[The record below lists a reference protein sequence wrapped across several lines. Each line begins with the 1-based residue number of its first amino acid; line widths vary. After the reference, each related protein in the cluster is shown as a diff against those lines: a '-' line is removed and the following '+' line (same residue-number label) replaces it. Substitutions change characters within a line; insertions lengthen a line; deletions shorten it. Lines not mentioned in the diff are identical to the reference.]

1 MKWTVGSI
9 VKRATEI
16 LREKGSKSPRL
27 DAELLLVHSLKLK
40 DRVELYVNFD
50 RPLTEREV
58 EEYRQLIIR
67 RVKGEPVAYIT
78 GKKEFF
84 GFEFKVKRG
93 VLIPRPETETLVEE
107 ALKLLK
113 GKKGQ
118 RIVDVGT
125 GSGCIAITVCKLT
138 KGENRVIG
146 VDISKEALKVAKENA
161 KRLKCQVQFVRTSL
175 LKGLKGPFDAII
187 SNPPYIGIG
196 DKRVER
202 EVVKYEPAVALFA
215 GRTGLELIEKLIR
228 DSYGK
233 LRKGGFLALEFGE
246 GQGKEVR
253 ELLVKAGFK
262 EVKIR
267 KDLSGKERVGIGV
280 K

>member
-16 LREKGSKSPRL
+16 LKERGSKSPRL
-27 DAELLLVHSLKLK
+27 DAELLLVHSLKLR
-40 DRVELYVNFD
+40 DRVELYLNFD

-58 EEYRQLIIR
+58 EDYRQLVKR
-67 RVKGEPVAYIT
+67 RAKGEPVAYIT

-84 GFEFKVKRG
+84 GFEFKVRKG

-107 ALKLLK
+107 ALKLIK
-113 GKKGQ
+113 GKKGLKV
-118 RIVDVGT
+118 VDVGT

-138 KGENRVIG
+138 KGENTIIG
-146 VDISKEALKVAKENA
+146 VDVSEEALKVAKENVEN
-161 KRLKCQVQFVRTSL
+161 LKCKVHLIRTSL
-175 LKGLKGPFDAII
+175 LNGLKGPFDAII
-187 SNPPYIGIG
+187 SNPPYVAAG

-202 EVVKYEPAVALFA
+202 EVLKYEPKIALFA
-215 GRTGLELIEKLIR
+215 GKSGLEFIEKLVKE
-228 DSYGK
+228 SHTK
-233 LRKGGFLALEFGE
+233 LKEGGFLALEFGE
-246 GQGKEVR
+246 GQGKEVK
-253 ELLVKAGFK
+253 ELLSEAGFK
-262 EVKIR
+262 EVRII

>member
-16 LREKGSKSPRL
+16 LRERGSKSPRL

-50 RPLTEREV
+50 RPLTEKEV

-67 RVKGEPVAYIT
+67 RAKGEPVAYIT

-113 GKKGQ
+113 GKREQK
-118 RIVDVGT
+118 IVDVGT

-138 KGENRVIG
+138 KGKNRVIG

-161 KRLKCQVQFVRTSL
+161 ERLNCKVQFVRTSL
-175 LKGLKGPFDAII
+175 LNGLKGPFDAII
-187 SNPPYIGIG
+187 SNPPYIGTG

-202 EVVKYEPAVALFA
+202 EVLKYEPAIALFA
-215 GRTGLELIEKLIR
+215 GRTGLEFIEKLIR

-246 GQGKEVR
+246 GQGKEVK
-253 ELLVKAGFK
+253 ELLVKVGFK
-262 EVKIR
+262 EVKIE

>member
-215 GRTGLELIEKLIR
+215 GRTGLEFIEKLIR

>member
-16 LREKGSKSPRL
+16 LKERGSKSPRL
-27 DAELLLVHSLKLK
+27 DAELLLVHSLKLR
-40 DRVELYVNFD
+40 DRVELYLNFD

-58 EEYRQLIIR
+58 EDYRQLVKR
-67 RVKGEPVAYIT
+67 RAKGEPVAYIT

-84 GFEFKVKRG
+84 GFEFKVRKG

-107 ALKLLK
+107 ALKLIK
-113 GKKGQ
+113 GKKGLKV
-118 RIVDVGT
+118 VDVGT

-138 KGENRVIG
+138 KGENTIIG
-146 VDISKEALKVAKENA
+146 VDVSEEALKVAKENVEN
-161 KRLKCQVQFVRTSL
+161 LKCKVHLIRTSL
-175 LKGLKGPFDAII
+175 LNGLKGPFDAII
-187 SNPPYIGIG
+187 SNPPYVAAG

-202 EVVKYEPAVALFA
+202 EVLKYEPKIALFA
-215 GRTGLELIEKLIR
+215 GKSGLEFIEKLVKE
-228 DSYGK
+228 SHKK
-233 LRKGGFLALEFGE
+233 LKEGGFLALEFGE
-246 GQGKEVR
+246 GQGKEVK
-253 ELLVKAGFK
+253 ELLSEAGFK
-262 EVKIR
+262 EVRII

>member
-16 LREKGSKSPRL
+16 LKERGSKSPRL
-27 DAELLLVHSLKLK
+27 DAELLLVHSLKLR
-40 DRVELYVNFD
+40 DRVELYLNFD

-58 EEYRQLIIR
+58 EDYRQLVKR
-67 RVKGEPVAYIT
+67 RAKGEPVAYIT

-84 GFEFKVKRG
+84 GFEFKVRKG

-107 ALKLLK
+107 ALKLIK
-113 GKKGQ
+113 GKKGLKV
-118 RIVDVGT
+118 VDVGT

-138 KGENRVIG
+138 KGENTIIG
-146 VDISKEALKVAKENA
+146 VDVSEEALKVAKENVEN
-161 KRLKCQVQFVRTSL
+161 LKCKVHLIRTSL
-175 LKGLKGPFDAII
+175 LNGLKGPFDAII
-187 SNPPYIGIG
+187 SNPPYVAAG

-202 EVVKYEPAVALFA
+202 EVLKYEPKIALFA
-215 GRTGLELIEKLIR
+215 GESGLEFIEKLVKE
-228 DSYGK
+228 SHKK
-233 LRKGGFLALEFGE
+233 LKEGGFLALEFGE
-246 GQGKEVR
+246 GQGKEVK
-253 ELLVKAGFK
+253 ELLSEAGFK
-262 EVKIR
+262 EVRII